1 VKISTFNVVTTI
13 KNRDSA
19 HNEQLKPVPMAIET
33 NMVTEGPPAVQ
44 PVRPFVYK
52 PENFI
57 TLIAEKNESQDKWLD
72 ATLKNTIKLSESSE
86 PTPTPARLASECNVE
101 RVAEDSPLRE
111 SAKFFLPYRVLYC
124 YYS

>member
-1 VKISTFNVVTTI
+1 
-13 KNRDSA
+13 
-19 HNEQLKPVPMAIET
+19 MAIET

-52 PENFI
+52 PENFITLI

-86 PTPTPARLASECNVE
+86 PTPTPARLASE
-101 RVAEDSPLRE
+101 RVQRRTSG
-111 SAKFFLPYRVLYC
+111 
-124 YYS
+124 